1 MSACSTEELVLPS
14 APSAFAGFDRAS
26 VFGAPIVL
34 DASLSSDPDGDV
46 LSYSWRLAAQPA
58 GSTARIEDLDARL
71 TQLVPDRLGTYV
83 ISLLA
88 SDGYLTGRD
97 LVAITV
103 TASAAAPQ
111 RPELELSPRAQ
122 NVVLS
127 DEPIVIDASAAPNAY
142 FLRTP
147 SGVSTL
153 GRWGGVVV
161 IRGYRGSSTWGGICF
176 GSVIIGDTRI
186 EAAVGNG
193 LFMHEYGHTLQSRAA
208 GPTYLLRYGL
218 PSLISALGPG
228 YHALHPVELDANF
241 RSRRFFSQQP
251 DFRTWPSVAH
261 PVLDGQVALRSAWW
275 EYLPPIFPL
284 YHLGRALR
292 QRMGWARIRAGRP

>member
-147 SGVSTL
+147 SGVSADTVLEVSGQEISFLASRPGEYWIAAQARTEDAISAPVIATVLVSTEAIARPRAGLLAPSRARINDRILFDARTSTGTDPRISFELLTDPSNGVDRLLDVGTGCPPGVCRTLQPSTL
-153 GRWGGVVV
+153 GTYVVRATIESGGVT
-161 IRGYRGSSTWGGICF
+161 G
-176 GSVIIGDTRI
+176 
-186 EAAVGNG
+186 A
-193 LFMHEYGHTLQSRAA
+193 
-208 GPTYLLRYGL
+208 
-218 PSLISALGPG
+218 SALS
-228 YHALHPVELDANF
+228 AVEVE
-241 RSRRFFSQQP
+241 R
-251 DFRTWPSVAH
+251 
-261 PVLDGQVALRSAWW
+261 
-275 EYLPPIFPL
+275 
-284 YHLGRALR
+284 
-292 QRMGWARIRAGRP
+292 

>member
-1 MSACSTEELVLPS
+1 MKVMLSAKFNRNDALRKVKEGNRLVLLFRFWLGHFQGGLRTLLSRYTWELPQTLLG
-14 APSAFAGFDRAS
+14 FCAG
-26 VFGAPIVL
+26 VFVL
-34 DASLSSDPDGDV
+34 L
-46 LSYSWRLAAQPA
+46 RF
-58 GSTARIEDLDARL
+58 R
-71 TQLVPDRLGTYV
+71 
-83 ISLLA
+83 
-88 SDGYLTGRD
+88 
-97 LVAITV
+97 
-103 TASAAAPQ
+103 
-111 RPELELSPRAQ
+111 
-122 NVVLS
+122 
-127 DEPIVIDASAAPNAY
+127 EPIA
-142 FLRTP
+142 
-147 SGVSTL
+147 L

-161 IRGYRGSSTWGGICF
+161 IRGYRYSSTWGGICF

-241 RSRRFFSQQP
+241 RSQRFFSQQP
-251 DFRTWPSVAH
+251 GFRSWPSVAH